1 MYQRKQPKS
10 DTERFLDAFKRKVG
24 ASPEEYLRRKLA
36 AGVNEDELRRLYD
49 MLAVE
54 IARRAH
60 CTALKYDSFS
70 LQKPQAAQRHRESA
84 ARATVPVCAR
94 CGARMVLRTAQKGAR
109 KGQRFWGCSNYPVC
123 RYTQEYEDGARK

>member
-1 MYQRKQPKS
+1 MSVSVEKKP
-10 DTERFLDAFKRKVG
+10 F
-24 ASPEEYLRRKLA
+24 
-36 AGVNEDELRRLYD
+36 GVTKGGEAVNIYCIKND

-60 CTALKYDSFS
+60 CTALKYDSFR